1 MKTLSEKERKTLEGK
16 SAIAKFKR
24 YKELRRIM
32 GKEDRIVMDIEE
44 MKRNLKVLIEGVRVW
59 T

>member
-1 MKTLSEKERKTLEGK
+1 MKDADRIG
-16 SAIAKFKR
+16 SAIRKFRR

-44 MKRNLKVLIEGVRVW
+44 IERNLKIWKGRG
-59 T
+59 